1 MKKFIAMLMAAVMVA
16 GFACGCSKKDDKD
29 KADDITVRIGAL
41 KGPTTI
47 GVLGM
52 TNDGVTDGI
61 EGKYDLTMATDPS
74 EIAASL
80 NAGNVDIAL
89 IPANL
94 AAKLYKNTDG
104 AISVIDINTLGVL
117 YCVTGDASIA
127 SPSDLEGKTIVT
139 TGQGNTPEY
148 AIRYIMEANGI
159 KDYELDFRSE
169 ATEIAALLAEDPDI
183 IAVLPQPF
191 VTVACSQNEA
201 VSPVFSLS
209 DEWDK
214 TSDGSRMVTGVT
226 VVRNEFLEE
235 HEGNVAQFLED
246 HARSVEATSA
256 DLEAVADLTVEA
268 GIVGAAPVAVAAI
281 PNCNIVCITGE
292 EMKSSLSGY
301 LSVLFDQDPTSV
313 GGSLPGDDFYFVG

>member
-1 MKKFIAMLMAAVMVA
+1 MKKFVAMLMAAVMVA

-29 KADDITVRIGAL
+29 KADDITVRVGAL

-52 TNDGVTDGI
+52 TENEDLEGI
-61 EGKYDLTMATDPS
+61 EGKYDLTMATDAS
-74 EIAASL
+74 EIAAGI
-80 NAGNVDIAL
+80 NAGNIDIAL

-94 AAKLYKNTDG
+94 AAKLYNTTDG

-117 YCVTGDASIA
+117 YCVTGDTSVT
-127 SPSDLEGKTIVT
+127 SPADLEGRTIVT

-148 AIRYIMEANGI
+148 AIRYIMSANGI
-159 KDYELDFRSE
+159 EDYDLDFRSE
-169 ATEIAALLAEDPDI
+169 ATEIAALLTEDPEL

-191 VTVACSQNEA
+191 VTVACSQNDA

-209 DEWDK
+209 DEWDNV
-214 TSDGSRMVTGVT
+214 SDGSRMVTGVT
-226 VVRNEFLEE
+226 VVRNAFLEE
-235 HEGNVAQFLED
+235 HEGNVEQFLAD
-246 HARSVEATSA
+246 HAISTDAA
-256 DLEAVADLTVEA
+256 NNDLEGTAAMVVEA

-292 EMKSSLSGY
+292 DMKTALSGY
-301 LSVLFDQDPTSV
+301 LQVLFELDAASV
-313 GGSLPGDDFYFVG
+313 GGSVPGDEFYYLG